1 MTVTTISQLKL
12 NPSSVI
18 AQAVDYPV
26 AVANRSTIQAYLIGK
41 KLYERMVSLLE
52 DAADR
57 AVIAKTDVRKGKDFE
72 RVAQELGI

>member
-26 AVANRSTIQAYLIGK
+26 AVANRSTVQAYLVGK
-41 KLYERMVSLLE
+41 NLYEKMVSFIE
-52 DAADR
+52 DYSDTTIVKKTDFTKGR
-57 AVIAKTDVRKGKDFE
+57 NFEKIAKD
-72 RVAQELGI
+72 LGI